1 MVNEHVLTVSLEEF
15 GLSKY
20 EAQAYV
26 ALISKGTISASE
38 LAYYSEIPRTKIY
51 PTLLKLENK
60 KLAIISK
67 SKPIMCTAIAPEDAF
82 DGIIHEQI
90 NKVNAMNSLVS
101 NLKKASEE
109 SRKTRGSEEKRYF
122 HVSANNVLSQLQ
134 TMIEGSKSSI
144 KIMTDQWGFG
154 LLAECKDQLVSVA
167 RRNLDIKILV
177 SPSQICSEAYRKIP
191 DGIEIR
197 ASEITQNCFMFDET
211 ELLLVNND
219 NGKGAIFSST
229 DILASNQ
236 EKIFSSIWKNAIKTK
251 ALADMTKTEAQEIYK
266 IIKTVNEIGLTY
278 ILNATM
284 VSKRPESDIF
294 KLLEKNGISFK
305 SKSLDDVIEI
315 MDAIVQITCS
325 GHVNFEANTKN
336 ITVESKLNSGHS
348 LPWVSIL
355 DGCLQKQGYKTRTI
369 YQSNSNKG
377 EKVHIKIIKNWFL
390 ELLDFVEGQIKFE
403 IEYIKKSVIFKQT
416 IYNVL

>member
-1 MVNEHVLTVSLEEF
+1 MVNEHALTVSLEEF

-26 ALISKGTISASE
+26 SLIAKGTVSASE
-38 LAYYSEIPRTKIY
+38 LAYYSEIPRTKVY

-60 KLAIISK
+60 KLVIISK

-90 NKVNAMNSLVS
+90 NKVNAMNSLIS

-109 SRKTRGSEEKRYF
+109 SRKSRGSEEKRYF
-122 HVSANNVLSQLQ
+122 HLSANNVLAQLQ
-134 TMIEGSKSSI
+134 IMIEGSKSSI

-154 LLAECKDQLVSVA
+154 LLAECKEQFLSVL
-167 RRNLDIKILV
+167 RRNLDVKILIV
-177 SPSQICSEAYRKIP
+177 PTQICSEIFRVIP

-197 ASEITQNCFMFDET
+197 ASEITQNCFIFDET
-211 ELLLVNND
+211 EVLMINNN

-229 DILASNQ
+229 DILGVNQ
-236 EKIFSSIWKNAIKTK
+236 EKIFSSIWKNAIKTR
-251 ALADMTKTEAQEIYK
+251 ALADMTKIEAQEIYK
-266 IIKTVNEIGLTY
+266 IIKTINETGLRH
-278 ILNATM
+278 ILNSTM
-284 VSKRPESDIF
+284 VSKKPEFDML
-294 KLLEKNGISFK
+294 KLLEKNGISLK
-305 SKSLDDVIEI
+305 TKSLDDIIE
-315 MDAIVQITCS
+315 MLDAVMQITCS

-355 DGCLQKQGYKTRTI
+355 DGCLQKQGYKTRTV
-369 YQSNSNKG
+369 YQNNSNKG
-377 EKVHIKIIKNWFL
+377 EKIHIKISKN
-390 ELLDFVEGQIKFE
+390 
-403 IEYIKKSVIFKQT
+403 
-416 IYNVL
+416 

>member
-1 MVNEHVLTVSLEEF
+1 MANEHVLTVSLEEF

-26 ALISKGTISASE
+26 ALIAKGTISASE

-51 PTLLKLENK
+51 PTLLKLESK
-60 KLAIISK
+60 KLVIISK
-67 SKPIMCTAIAPEDAF
+67 SKPIICSAIAPEDAF

-122 HVSANNVLSQLQ
+122 HISANNVLAQLQ

-154 LLAECKDQLVSVA
+154 LLAECKEQLVSVA
-167 RRNLDIKILV
+167 CRNLDIKILI
-177 SPSQICSEAYRKIP
+177 PPTQICSESYRKIP
-191 DGIEIR
+191 DGVEIR

-236 EKIFSSIWKNAIKTK
+236 EKIFVNVWKNSIKTK
-251 ALADMTKTEAQEIYK
+251 ALADMSKTEAQEIYK
-266 IIKTVNEIGLTY
+266 IIKTVDDTGLTY
-278 ILNATM
+278 VLNSIM
-284 VSKRPESDIF
+284 ESKRLESDML

-305 SKSLDDVIEI
+305 TKSLDDVIEI
-315 MDAIVQITCS
+315 MDAVMQITCS
-325 GHVNFEANTKN
+325 GHVNFEASTKN
-336 ITVESKLNSGHS
+336 ITIESKLNSGHS

-369 YQSNSNKG
+369 YQNNSNKG
-377 EKVHIKIIKNWFL
+377 EKIHIKI
-390 ELLDFVEGQIKFE
+390 G
-403 IEYIKKSVIFKQT
+403 KK
-416 IYNVL
+416 

>member
-1 MVNEHVLTVSLEEF
+1 MVNEHALTVSLEEF

-26 ALISKGTISASE
+26 ALIAKGTISAGE

-90 NKVNAMNSLVS
+90 NKVNAMNTLVS

-109 SRKTRGSEEKRYF
+109 SRKSRGSEEKRYF
-122 HVSANNVLSQLQ
+122 HISANNVLSQLQ

-144 KIMTDQWGFG
+144 MIMTDQWGFG
-154 LLAECKDQLVSVA
+154 LLAECKEQLVSVL
-167 RRNLDIKILV
+167 RRNLDVKVLV
-177 SPSQICSEAYRKIP
+177 SPAQICSESYRAIP
-191 DGIEIR
+191 DGVEIR
-197 ASEITQNCFMFDET
+197 ASDITQNCFIFDET
-211 ELLLVNND
+211 ELLMVNNE

-229 DILASNQ
+229 DILGVNQ
-236 EKIFSSIWKNAIKTK
+236 EKVFSHIWKNATKTK
-251 ALADMTKTEAQEIYK
+251 ALADMTKAEAQEIYK
-266 IIKTVNEIGLTY
+266 IIKTVNETGLTH
-278 ILNATM
+278 ILNSTM
-284 VSKRPESDIF
+284 FSKKPEFDLF
-294 KLLEKNGISFK
+294 KLLEKNGVSLK
-305 SKSLDDVIEI
+305 SKSLDDIIEI
-315 MDAIVQITCS
+315 MDAVLQITCS

-355 DGCLQKQGYKTRTI
+355 DGCLQKQGYKTRTVF
-369 YQSNSNKG
+369 QNNSTKG
-377 EKVHIKIIKNWFL
+377 EKVHIKISKN
-390 ELLDFVEGQIKFE
+390 
-403 IEYIKKSVIFKQT
+403 
-416 IYNVL
+416 

>member
-26 ALISKGTISASE
+26 ALIAKGAVSASE

-67 SKPIMCTAIAPEDAF
+67 SKPIMCSAIAPEDAF
-82 DGIIHEQI
+82 DEIIHEQI

-122 HVSANNVLSQLQ
+122 HVSANNVLAQLQ

-154 LLAECKDQLVSVA
+154 LLAECKEQLVSVA

-177 SPSQICSEAYRKIP
+177 LPTQICSEAYRKIP

-211 ELLLVNND
+211 ELLLINNY

-236 EKIFSSIWKNAIKTK
+236 EKIFGNIWKNSIKTK
-251 ALADMTKTEAQEIYK
+251 ALADMSKTEAQEIYK
-266 IIKTVNEIGLTY
+266 IIKTVNEMGLTY
-278 ILNATM
+278 ILNSTM
-284 VSKRPESDIF
+284 MSKRPELDMF

-315 MDAIVQITCS
+315 MDAVLQITCL

-355 DGCLQKQGYKTRTI
+355 DGCLQKQGYKTRTV
-369 YQSNSNKG
+369 YQNNSNKG
-377 EKVHIKIIKNWFL
+377 EKIHIKISKN
-390 ELLDFVEGQIKFE
+390 
-403 IEYIKKSVIFKQT
+403 
-416 IYNVL
+416 